1 MSEVEVDL
9 TKIDGDGAF
18 PCPSC
23 GTVLSPDD
31 ESDTI
36 YTIVNPEVKGKNLE
50 ALHIKCRKCKTKI
63 KLIGFCSGKGEQR

>member
-23 GTVLSPDD
+23 GIVLSPDD

-36 YTIVNPEVKGKNLE
+36 YTIVNPEVKGENLE

-63 KLIGFCSGKGEQR
+63 KLIGFL